1 MLRCAQAV
9 TKHAFHARVRAASS
23 ETRSRRALLGS
34 IPGVKIKTD
43 LTRPG
48 YRNSDNAQT
57 RQDTAHHAELLSEPP
72 PSRGPSIG
80 AHVGRYR
87 LLRELGAGGMGVVYE
102 ALDPDLDRRVAIK
115 LLLPRFHKAQLVR
128 EARALARL
136 SHANVVTVHDVGEV
150 DGRTFIAMELVEG
163 STLRHWLTHRTR
175 SYREILEVLI
185 PAGRGLAAAHAAQ
198 LVHRDFKPENIMV
211 GHDGRVRVLDFGIV
225 SAVVA
230 NPDSFRPPG
239 EPDPRTDSLAAN
251 GGSKELRDA
260 SSGFAG
266 TPAYMAPE
274 QISTHAVDER
284 ADQFSFCVVL
294 WEAIYGERPFHGTT
308 LSERVTGRASVK
320 PTEPST
326 RGVPLW
332 LHRILVRGLSG
343 NLGARHASMV
353 ALLDAIEA
361 GLAREDAAARLI
373 GRRYEPIQPT
383 VSASSDTLAK
393 VLDRLTSKVVT
404 IHRITRLSG
413 SDGDLDQAR
422 VKLARAFRD
431 LASLRHPNVVGV
443 LDFGFE
449 NEVSPY
455 FVLDLRDAGV
465 SLRAALRDQPERP
478 VFDDLVQILRALSY
492 LHRHRMQ
499 IGALTL
505 DDVFVI
511 EHEVKVLPLHDVM
524 NAERRTR
531 PPPATRGESSAS
543 ISADLHAFG
552 LLALQVLALRYP
564 SATARGSDATDLS
577 AIEVEPKVESVFA
590 RLLHPEA
597 AQRYEHADAVID
609 ALSDAL
615 GRSLTAET
623 FQTRE
628 SRLRAAPL
636 MGREAEVKQ
645 LSLAVQD
652 VCRGSGGAW
661 LICGESGVGKSR
673 LLDEVRTLSLVQGA
687 LVLRGQEQSEG
698 GSPYRLFR
706 DALRWLALL
715 TDLDELEAG
724 VLLPIVPDLASV
736 LDRPAAPAPELD
748 ASSMHARTCDVVT
761 GILRRQKQPI
771 VLLLEDLHWSRSDSL
786 ELLKRIVPI
795 TADMPLLVVATAR
808 NDERPGL
815 RDALT
820 GMKPLDLQ
828 RLSQDAVENLLVAM
842 TGEQA
847 RRPEVVSLLWRETEG
862 NAFFLVEVMRALAEE
877 SGGMARIGAGALPDK
892 VFAGGVRRVIA
903 RRLDRVPQDARH
915 LLGMA
920 AVMGRTIDLS
930 LLATLA
936 PEADLERWCTQCV
949 EASVLE
955 RTTEGTR
962 FAHDKLR
969 EGVLAELSQED
980 QRQLS
985 RLVADAI
992 ERGPT
997 DRADRY
1003 SLLAHHYG
1011 KAGDREK
1018 ESLYAAL
1025 SGEQAIGSFAVAE
1038 GKALLARALELS
1050 EETSATAARRARLH
1064 RLLGEACYYE
1074 GKFDQSLSHL
1084 RCTLSLLGIAMP
1096 VSRFDWL
1103 LLLVRQLFLQGLLY
1117 TGLIRPS
1124 RVDPAAVRDANE
1136 ASWAAARAAFVYSYD
1151 MDMLRALTLSLISVN
1166 QVRRGAQENP
1176 FGLGVLG
1183 YACASVK
1190 LKAGGSYFRRARRC
1204 AASTPESRRSLA
1216 DVLHLQASYLI
1227 SVGRLD
1233 DADRVALESAEVA
1246 EQIGDQINA
1255 SVGLNIATICDH
1267 TRGRLPRMLSRSLNN
1282 QAYCDGE
1289 HRLLRACSL
1298 GLALCELGQPDEAL
1312 AALRPGTGDPPP
1324 QLRVTRATV
1333 LGVVALA
1340 QARKG
1345 ALPAA
1350 WAAVQE
1356 CLQMGVAGELVPASC
1371 SVILTGPMIATLACW
1386 ARAIDSAPVEAVA
1399 YQRTAR
1405 GLLRR
1410 LRAYGRACRPG
1421 AAMAQYF
1428 DGHVRAL
1435 SGDRNGA
1442 LRAWSRAS
1450 ASAAELGMRYY
1461 EGLAR
1466 LELGRACAEG
1476 TPKRVE
1482 HLERAAALLS
1492 ECGVSNYDWVAVAG
1506 TAGTRTSR
1514 RAAES

>member
-1 MLRCAQAV
+1 MD
-9 TKHAFHARVRAASS
+9 
-23 ETRSRRALLGS
+23 ALL
-34 IPGVKIKTD
+34 
-43 LTRPG
+43 
-48 YRNSDNAQT
+48 NA
-57 RQDTAHHAELLSEPP
+57 
-72 PSRGPSIG
+72 
-80 AHVGRYR
+80 
-87 LLRELGAGGMGVVYE
+87 
-102 ALDPDLDRRVAIK
+102 
-115 LLLPRFHKAQLVR
+115 
-128 EARALARL
+128 
-136 SHANVVTVHDVGEV
+136 
-150 DGRTFIAMELVEG
+150 VE
-163 STLRHWLTHRTR
+163 T
-175 SYREILEVLI
+175 
-185 PAGRGLAAAHAAQ
+185 
-198 LVHRDFKPENIMV
+198 
-211 GHDGRVRVLDFGIV
+211 
-225 SAVVA
+225 
-230 NPDSFRPPG
+230 
-239 EPDPRTDSLAAN
+239 
-251 GGSKELRDA
+251 
-260 SSGFAG
+260 
-266 TPAYMAPE
+266 
-274 QISTHAVDER
+274 
-284 ADQFSFCVVL
+284 
-294 WEAIYGERPFHGTT
+294 
-308 LSERVTGRASVK
+308 
-320 PTEPST
+320 
-326 RGVPLW
+326 
-332 LHRILVRGLSG
+332 
-343 NLGARHASMV
+343 
-353 ALLDAIEA
+353 

-373 GRRYEPIQPT
+373 GRRYEPIQP
-383 VSASSDTLAK
+383 AGPSSDTLAK
-393 VLDRLTSKVVT
+393 ALDRLTSKVVT
-404 IHRITRLSG
+404 IQRITRLNG
-413 SDGDLDQAR
+413 GDGELTQAR
-422 VKLARAFRD
+422 VKLARVFRD
-431 LASLRHPNVVGV
+431 LAALRHPNLVGV

-478 VFDDLVQILRALSY
+478 IFDDLVQILRALSY
-492 LHRHRMQ
+492 LHRHRMH

-511 EHEVKVLPLHDVM
+511 EHDVKVLPLHDVVQT
-524 NAERRTR
+524 ERRVA
-531 PPPATRGESSAS
+531 PASENRAS
-543 ISADLHAFG
+543 VAADLHAFG
-552 LLALQVLALRYP
+552 LLALQVLSLRFP
-564 SATARGSDATDLS
+564 SATTRGSDTTDLS
-577 AIEVEPKVESVFA
+577 ALEVEPKVKSVLA
-590 RLLHPEA
+590 RLLRSDA
-597 AQRYEHADAVID
+597 AQRFEHADAVID
-609 ALSDAL
+609 ALADAM
-615 GRSLTAET
+615 GRSLAAET

-636 MGREAEVKQ
+636 MGREAEVTQ
-645 LSLAVQD
+645 LSAAVED

-673 LLDEVRTLSLVQGA
+673 LLDEVRTLSLVHGA

-736 LDRPAAPAPELD
+736 LDRLAAPAPELD

-761 GILRRQKQPI
+761 SILRRQKQPI
-771 VLLLEDLHWSRSDSL
+771 VLLLEDVQWSRSDSL
-786 ELLKRIVPI
+786 ELLKRVVPI
-795 TADMPLLVVATAR
+795 TTDMPLLVVATAR

-828 RLSQDAVENLLVAM
+828 RLSQEAVENLLVAM
-842 TGEQA
+842 TGETA
-847 RRPEVVSLLWRETEG
+847 RRPELVSLIWRETEG

-877 SGGMARIGAGALPDK
+877 SGGMARIGAGSLPEK

-903 RRLDRVPQDARH
+903 RRLDQVPQDARP

-920 AVMGRTIDLS
+920 AVMGRTIDLN

-955 RTTEGTR
+955 RTAEGTR

-969 EGVLAELSQED
+969 EGVLAELAPED
-980 QRQLS
+980 QRKLA
-985 RLVADAI
+985 RLVAGAI
-992 ERGPT
+992 ERGPA
-997 DRADRY
+997 DRADRS

-1038 GKALLARALELS
+1038 GKALLSRALELS
-1050 EETSATAARRARLH
+1050 EETSATASGRARLH

-1074 GKFDQSLSHL
+1074 GKFDQSRSHL
-1084 RCTLSLLGIAMP
+1084 TCTLSLLGIAMP
-1096 VSRFDWL
+1096 VSRFDWV
-1103 LLLVRQLFLQGLLY
+1103 LLLVRQLFLQLLLY
-1117 TGLIRPS
+1117 TGLIRPT
-1124 RVDPAAVRDANE
+1124 RVDAAAARDANE
-1136 ASWAAARAAFVYSYD
+1136 ASWAAARAANIYSYD

-1183 YACASVK
+1183 YAGASFK
-1190 LKAGGSYFRRARRC
+1190 LKAGASYFRRARQC
-1204 AASTPESRRSLA
+1204 AVRTPDSRRSLA

-1227 SVGRLD
+1227 SVGRLE
-1233 DADRVALESAEVA
+1233 DANRVALESADVA
-1246 EQIGDQINA
+1246 EELGDQMGA
-1255 SVGLNIATICDH
+1255 SVGLNIAAICDH

-1282 QAYCDGE
+1282 QTYSDGE
-1289 HRLLRACSL
+1289 HRLLRVCSL
-1298 GLALCELGQPDEAL
+1298 SLALCELGQPDEAL
-1312 AALRPGTGDPPP
+1312 AALQPRTGDLPP
-1324 QLRVTRATV
+1324 QLRVTRAT
-1333 LGVVALA
+1333 LIGVVALA

-1350 WAAVQE
+1350 WVAVQE

-1371 SVILTGPMIATLACW
+1371 SVILTGPMVATLACW
-1386 ARAIDSAPVEAVA
+1386 ARAIDSAPAEAVA
-1399 YQRTAR
+1399 YERAAR

-1435 SGDRNGA
+1435 SGDRSGS

-1450 ASAAELGMRYY
+1450 DSAAELGMRYY

-1466 LELGRACAEG
+1466 LELGRAAAAG

-1482 HLERAAALLS
+1482 HLERATALLS
-1492 ECGVSNYDWVAVAG
+1492 ECGVSDHEWAAVARATG
-1506 TAGTRTSR
+1506 TDTSR
-1514 RAAES
+1514 RALES

>member
-1 MLRCAQAV
+1 VTIGAV
-9 TKHAFHARVRAASS
+9 RARVCVAIGESTIS
-23 ETRSRRALLGS
+23 EVNT
-34 IPGVKIKTD
+34 KTD

-48 YRNSDNAQT
+48 YRHSDSEKT
-57 RQDTAHHAELLSEPP
+57 RPDTAQDAERLRESV
-72 PSRGPSIG
+72 PSRVPAAGSR
-80 AHVGRYR
+80 VGRYR
-87 LLRELGAGGMGVVYE
+87 LLQELGSGGMGVVFE
-102 ALDPDLDRRVAIK
+102 ALDPELDRKVAIK
-115 LLLPRFHKAQLVR
+115 LLQPRFHKAQLVR

-136 SHANVVTVHDVGEV
+136 SHPNVVTVHDVGEV
-150 DGRTFIAMELVEG
+150 DGRTFIAMELIHG
-163 STLRHWLTHRTR
+163 STLRQWLAERPRT
-175 SYREILEVLI
+175 YREILEVLMA
-185 PAGRGLAAAHAAQ
+185 AGRGLAAAHAAQ
-198 LVHRDFKPENIMV
+198 LVHRDFKPENVMV
-211 GHDGRVRVLDFGIV
+211 GQDGRVRVLDFGIV

-230 NPDSFRPPG
+230 NTNSFPPPS
-239 EPDPRTDSLAAN
+239 EPNRAPAAH
-251 GGSKELRDA
+251 GDERREA

-274 QISTHAVDER
+274 QLSTHAVDER

-294 WEAIYGERPFHGTT
+294 WEAIYGERPFHGVTM
-308 LSERVTGRASVK
+308 SERVTGRASLR
-320 PTEPST
+320 PTEPSQ
-326 RGVPLW
+326 RGVPIW

-343 NLGARHASMV
+343 HLGARHPSMG

-373 GRRYEPIQPT
+373 GRRYEPIQPA
-383 VSASSDTLAK
+383 SGSSDIGLAPA
-393 VLDRLTSKVVT
+393 LDRLTGKVVT
-404 IHRITRLSG
+404 IQRITRLNG
-413 SDGDLDQAR
+413 GDGDLTQAR
-422 VKLARAFRD
+422 VKLARVFRD

-478 VFDDLVQILRALSY
+478 AFDDLVQILRALSY

-511 EHEVKVLPLHDVM
+511 EHEVKILPLHDVM
-524 NAERRTR
+524 TAERRTR
-531 PPPATRGESSAS
+531 PPERRGDDHAHVA
-543 ISADLHAFG
+543 ADLHAFG
-552 LLALQVLALRYP
+552 RFALQVLALRFP
-564 SATARGSDATDLS
+564 TGAARGSGALNLA
-577 AIEVEPKVESVFA
+577 AIEIEPKVKAVFA
-590 RLLHPEA
+590 RLLDVSP
-597 AQRYEHADAVID
+597 AQRFESADAVID
-609 ALSDAL
+609 ALAEAM
-615 GRSLTAET
+615 GRSLAAET

-636 MGREAEVKQ
+636 IGREAEVKQ

-652 VCRGSGGAW
+652 TCRGTGGAW

-673 LLDEVRTLSLVQGA
+673 LLDEVRTLSLVHGA

-736 LDRPAAPAPELD
+736 LDRAVAPAPELD
-748 ASSMHARTCDVVT
+748 AAAMHARTCDVVT
-761 GILRRQKQPI
+761 SILRRQKQPI
-771 VLLLEDLHWSRSDSL
+771 VLLLEDVHWSRSDSL
-786 ELLKRIVPI
+786 DLLKRVVPI
-795 TADMPLLVVATAR
+795 TAEIPLLVVATTR

-828 RLSQDAVENLLVAM
+828 RLSQEAVEDLLVAM
-842 TGEQA
+842 TGEA
-847 RRPEVVSLLWRETEG
+847 GRRPEVVNLLWRETEG
-862 NAFFLVEVMRALAEE
+862 NAFFLVEVVRALAEE
-877 SGGMARIGAGALPDK
+877 SGGMARIGAGSLPEK
-892 VFAGGVRRVIA
+892 VFAGGVRRVVA
-903 RRLDRVPQDARH
+903 RRLDQVPNEARP
-915 LLGMA
+915 LLGTA
-920 AVMGRTIDLS
+920 AVLGRAIDLN

-936 PEADLERWCTQCV
+936 PNTDLERWCSQCV

-955 RTTEGTR
+955 RTAEGTR

-969 EGVLAELSQED
+969 EGVLAELASED
-980 QRQLS
+980 QQRLS

-992 ERGPT
+992 ERGPA

-1003 SLLAHHYG
+1003 SLLAYHYG
-1011 KAGDREK
+1011 RAGDREK
-1018 ESLYAAL
+1018 EAQYAAL
-1025 SGEQAIGSFAVAE
+1025 SGEQALASFAVAE
-1038 GKALLARALELS
+1038 GKALLSRALELTQ
-1050 EETSATAARRARLH
+1050 ETSATAARRARLH
-1064 RLLGEACYYE
+1064 RLLGETSYYE
-1074 GKFDQSLSHL
+1074 GKFDQALSHL
-1084 RCTLSLLGIAMP
+1084 TCTLSLLGIAMP

-1103 LLLVRQLFLQGLLY
+1103 LLLIRQLFLQALLY
-1117 TGLIRPS
+1117 TGLIRPTK
-1124 RVDPAAVRDANE
+1124 VDAAAVQDANE
-1136 ASWAAARAAFVYSYD
+1136 ASWAAARAAMVCNYD

-1166 QVRRGAQENP
+1166 QVRSGARENP

-1183 YACASVK
+1183 YAAASVK
-1190 LKAGGSYFRRARRC
+1190 LKAGGSYFRRARQC
-1204 AASTPESRRSLA
+1204 AASMPDHRRSLA
-1216 DVLHLQASYLI
+1216 DVLQLQASYLI

-1233 DADRVALESAEVA
+1233 DANRVAVESAEVA
-1246 EQIGDQINA
+1246 EQIGDQMGA
-1255 SVGLNIATICDH
+1255 SVGLNIASISDYL
-1267 TRGRLPRMLSRSLNN
+1267 RGRLPRMLSRAQNN
-1282 QAYCDGE
+1282 QAYADGE
-1289 HRLLRACSL
+1289 HKLLRSCSL
-1298 GLALCELGQPDEAL
+1298 GLALCELGQPQEAL
-1312 AALRPGTGDPPP
+1312 AVLAARPSDAPP

-1333 LGVVALA
+1333 LGVIALA
-1340 QARKG
+1340 HARKG

-1371 SVILTGPMIATLACW
+1371 SIILTGPMVATLACW
-1386 ARAIDSAPVEAVA
+1386 ARATASAPVEAA
-1399 YQRTAR
+1399 SYERAAR

-1435 SGDRNGA
+1435 AGDRSGA

-1450 ASAAELGMRYY
+1450 ESAAELGMRYY

-1466 LELGRACAEG
+1466 LELGRAHPAG
-1476 TPKRVE
+1476 SPKHVE
-1482 HLERAAALLS
+1482 HLDRAAALLT
-1492 ECGVSNYDWVAVAG
+1492 ECGLHDYAWVGDAAG
-1506 TAGTRTSR
+1506 TATVR